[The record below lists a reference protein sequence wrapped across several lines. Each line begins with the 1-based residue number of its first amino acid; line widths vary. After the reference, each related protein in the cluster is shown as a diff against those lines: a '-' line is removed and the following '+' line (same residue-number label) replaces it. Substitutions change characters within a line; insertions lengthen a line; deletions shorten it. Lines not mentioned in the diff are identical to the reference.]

1 VRNGTLLYRDDS
13 HLTAAGVKALQPAIQ
28 AQVREKGI
36 DPERPLT
43 FGGET
48 A

>member
-1 VRNGTLLYRDDS
+1 LLYRDDS